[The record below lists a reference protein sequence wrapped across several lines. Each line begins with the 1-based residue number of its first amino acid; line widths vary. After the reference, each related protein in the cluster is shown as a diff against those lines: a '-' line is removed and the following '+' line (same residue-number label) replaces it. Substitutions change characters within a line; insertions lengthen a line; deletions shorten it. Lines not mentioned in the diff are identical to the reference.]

1 MNKKYLFAGLLLS
14 IITCSKVFSQ
24 SLLDS
29 VNNEIYRINKVFDST
44 KYMSF
49 DVNILYYT
57 DTVYGRFERQEK
69 KIEYSLNN
77 SNYYY
82 KSDEL
87 IFMQNDLYTVS
98 IDNSEKSL
106 IVTRS
111 IQNNLSNQ
119 FELKNFIGN
128 NISAFDSLYDITI
141 SSVSLSANKISLT
154 AKPGISDSILP
165 GYRYFSVL
173 YDTDSYYPQKME
185 MELLQKLEISNIVSE
200 NLVKQK
206 MEISFSRYRPLAST
220 SIFNNYNYFYYDKNT
235 KQYLPAEKYNYYKF
249 FTAGLDEEEN
259 EEKPQ
264 NLIDKTNN

>member
-14 IITCSKVFSQ
+14 IIICSNVFSQ

-106 IVTRS
+106 IVT
-111 IQNNLSNQ
+111 
-119 FELKNFIGN
+119 
-128 NISAFDSLYDITI
+128 T
-141 SSVSLSANKISLT
+141 
-154 AKPGISDSILP
+154 
-165 GYRYFSVL
+165 
-173 YDTDSYYPQKME
+173 
-185 MELLQKLEISNIVSE
+185 
-200 NLVKQK
+200 
-206 MEISFSRYRPLAST
+206 
-220 SIFNNYNYFYYDKNT
+220 
-235 KQYLPAEKYNYYKF
+235 
-249 FTAGLDEEEN
+249 
-259 EEKPQ
+259 
-264 NLIDKTNN
+264 